1 MYILL
6 CINRAEKWL
15 KTEKKSSNVFSSFY
29 AAINCVFYLQDNSS
43 PGDKEGLGR
52 YRQNCQENCPDLRVW
67 RRRGG
72 GEGPEAAGRV
82 GGAGTEERRHLLRE
96 RRVVMLSVLRCEEG
110 AFIVA
115 S

>member
-1 MYILL
+1 M
-6 CINRAEKWL
+6 CCP
-15 KTEKKSSNVFSSFY
+15 SFY

-52 YRQNCQENCPDLRVW
+52 YRQNCQENRPHLRVRR

-72 GEGPEAAGRV
+72 EGAEAAGRV

-96 RRVVMLSVLRCEEG
+96 RRVVMLSVVIRSSG
-110 AFIVA
+110 GIYWG
-115 S
+115 

>member
-1 MYILL
+1 MYILH
-6 CINRAEKWL
+6 CINRTKQWL
-15 KTEKKSSNVFSSFY
+15 KTKKKSSNVFSSFY

-72 GEGPEAAGRV
+72 GEGAEKEGRV

-96 RRVVMLSVLRCEEG
+96 RRVVMLSVLRREEG
-110 AFIVA
+110 AFIEA